1 METDERYEGMFSD
14 KDLYEDCDGVFVE
27 IDGDNSLQRPT
38 KTPCG
43 FAINADGDCI
53 YHGKCVSVPEL
64 LKFVFD
70 TNNVIVHDAHA
81 YMSSNESAKILCEAH
96 ARKLQHEQ
104 SELLSQI
111 LSFAG
116 FDDFMS
122 KCLAREFCGSS
133 CIDTPQV
140 FRFIESAHVCI
151 ADPKM

>member
-1 METDERYEGMFSD
+1 MEMDEMYEAVSSD

-27 IDGDNSLQRPT
+27 IDGDNDTQRRTMVPRS
-38 KTPCG
+38 
-43 FAINADGDCI
+43 FAINADGDCM
-53 YHGKCVSVPEL
+53 YHGKCIDVPEL

-96 ARKLQHEQ
+96 ARKLQHEK

-122 KCLAREFCGSS
+122 ECLAREFCGSS
-133 CIDTPQV
+133 LIDTPQV